1 MDAGMISNSTLE
13 YYNRHAM
20 EYATTT
26 NAADMS
32 DNYSRFLKHVKT
44 NGCIA
49 DIGCGGGRDL
59 KFFREKGY
67 KAFGL
72 DASEELCRIASEY
85 SGCPVTCSDF
95 LSWNPDRKFDAFWA
109 NASLLHLTEPD
120 VLSFFSTK
128 TTYLNDE
135 GVIYFSMKTGIDEG
149 LDDKGRFF
157 TPFSEKLLKRIT
169 MALPGCMIV
178 DRWSN
183 SDSLDRQDVHWESVI
198 ISV

>member
-59 KFFREKGY
+59 KFFKEKGY

-109 NASLLHLTEPD
+109 NASLLHLTEAGII
-120 VLSFFSTK
+120 SFFSTK

>member
-1 MDAGMISNSTLE
+1 MISNSTLE
-13 YYNRHAM
+13 YYNRHAS
-20 EYATTT
+20 EYAKTT

-32 DNYSRFLKHVKT
+32 DNYSRFLKHVKSS
-44 NGCIA
+44 GSIA

-59 KFFREKGY
+59 KYFKEKGY
-67 KAFGL
+67 VAFGL
-72 DASEELCRIASEY
+72 DASEKLCRIASEY

-109 NASLLHLTEPD
+109 NASLLHITESD
-120 VLSFFSTK
+120 IVSFFSTK
-128 TTYLNDE
+128 TMYLNDG

-149 LDDKGRFF
+149 FDEKGRFF

-169 MALPGCMIV
+169 TALPGCMIV

-183 SDSLDRQDVHWESVI
+183 SDSLDRQDVHWESVLI
-198 ISV
+198 IA

>member
-1 MDAGMISNSTLE
+1 MISNSTLE

-32 DNYSRFLKHVKT
+32 DNDSRFLKHGKT

-59 KFFREKGY
+59 KFFKEKGY

-109 NASLLHLTEPD
+109 NASLLHLTEAGII
-120 VLSFFSTK
+120 SFFSTK

>member
-1 MDAGMISNSTLE
+1 MISNSTLE